1 MRSFGSSKA
10 LLRASLMQSL
20 LGETLFELV
29 YIFSS
34 IEPNENTD
42 SLNTR
47 PLPTRTMDTAGTR
60 ALNPATTTAFPRRS
74 AVFLPIGE
82 QRKQRRCLHPPS
94 SCRCGVF
101 LGERR
106 LPRLPLHRRN
116 SVSAPPDKD
125 TNIDRLDSVLP
136 VQTLRNFPIEKL
148 YGEVVMVRLDSA
160 LLLNLRVSDDLSLNR
175 AILTIKYLYNAGAKV
190 ILASN
195 WPQAN
200 ASRLLSKEAFADH
213 LSALLKV
220 KVVPANDSS
229 AILQFKM
236 KNVENADVLLLDNL
250 TNNKEEVANSYEFS
264 KTLSSGV
271 SIFVNDAFSLS
282 HRVLAS
288 TVGVARFC
296 HASVAGFHFEEE
308 LLQLMKISET
318 KKQPYVAI
326 IGGSNFLKKAN
337 TLHVLASTCDGLIF
351 IGKLAFQIM
360 NGFGLSVPTHLVE
373 HDAVKEALEL
383 IKLTQQRKIPI
394 YFQKDFVCVKV
405 GKPELVEIYAYN
417 EILAG
422 WVPVDLGPVSMK
434 ETSSMLSTCKK
445 VILIGSVSF
454 GSLEE
459 DNVRTSQ
466 LVSVLERISKNGS
479 EVILIGNAACKAFA
493 GKSSYSNQYSV
504 FRNASVAWEFLRGTK
519 LPGVAILDK
528 AFQYNLNWR
537 AIFAD
542 PTKPIA
548 VDIGSGNGL
557 FILKVAR
564 KCTDLNFL
572 GLEIN
577 RKLVQRCLDNLHQSE
592 FKNGYFISTNATS
605 TFRSIVS
612 SYPGDLVL
620 VAIQITFMRYN
631 LLSSILLSSARI
643 LILTERTKDG
653 GWYREDLLKQSWICL
668 LQMERCFYSL
678 ISRLLQRE

>member
-1 MRSFGSSKA
+1 MMLQASSPIHRSQYHFDSLSSLPLK
-10 LLRASLMQSL
+10 SLMFRQANPSNTISRPQSCRWIDFLSGVWRSSCSRFKSFCSQVLDSCNTCDIKKVCIILNLMIVKYLGLPYTLLFSSL
-20 LGETLFELV
+20 LLFE
-29 YIFSS
+29 IES
-34 IEPNENTD
+34 I
-42 SLNTR
+42 SICHFHL
-47 PLPTRTMDTAGTR
+47 
-60 ALNPATTTAFPRRS
+60 
-74 AVFLPIGE
+74 
-82 QRKQRRCLHPPS
+82 
-94 SCRCGVF
+94 
-101 LGERR
+101 
-106 LPRLPLHRRN
+106 
-116 SVSAPPDKD
+116 
-125 TNIDRLDSVLP
+125 LDVDF
-136 VQTLRNFPIEKL
+136 R
-148 YGEVVMVRLDSA
+148 
-160 LLLNLRVSDDLSLNR
+160 
-175 AILTIKYLYNAGAKV
+175 KYLYNAGAKV

-220 KVVPANDSS
+220 KVVPANDAS

-250 TNNKEEVANSYEFS
+250 TNNKEVANSYEFS

-528 AFQYNLNWR
+528 AFQYNLNWH

-548 VDIGSGNGL
+548 VDIGQRNGL

-592 FKNGYFISTNATS
+592 FKMGEYFISTNATS

-620 VAIQITFMRYN
+620 VAIQCPNPDFN
-631 LLSSILLSSARI
+631 
-643 LILTERTKDG
+643 
-653 GWYREDLLKQSWICL
+653 REDQRWRMVQRGLVEAILDLLITNGKVHSTFHSDIETVTRRMKHLFITYGKGKLVVDGDDRDW
-668 LQMERCFYSL
+668 MEENPFGVQTDWEQHVIERGAPMYRIIL
-678 ISRLLQRE
+678 KKV

>member
-1 MRSFGSSKA
+1 MMLQASSSIHRSQYHFDSLSSLPLK
-10 LLRASLMQSL
+10 SLMFRQANPSHTISRPQS
-20 LGETLFELV
+20 
-29 YIFSS
+29 
-34 IEPNENTD
+34 
-42 SLNTR
+42 
-47 PLPTRTMDTAGTR
+47 
-60 ALNPATTTAFPRRS
+60 RRWID
-74 AVFLPIGE
+74 FLSGSW
-82 QRKQRRCLHPPS
+82 RS
-94 SCRCGVF
+94 SCSRFKSFCSQV
-101 LGERR
+101 LDSC
-106 LPRLPLHRRN
+106 N
-116 SVSAPPDKD
+116 TCDIKKDKD

-190 ILASN
+190 ILVSN

-220 KVVPANDSS
+220 KVVPANDAS

-250 TNNKEEVANSYEFS
+250 TNNKEVANSYEFS

-337 TLHVLASTCDGLIF
+337 TLHVLASTCDGVIF

-466 LVSVLERISKNGS
+466 LASVLERISKNGS

-528 AFQYNLNWR
+528 AFQYNLNWH

-592 FKNGYFISTNATS
+592 LKNGYFISTNATS

-620 VAIQITFMRYN
+620 VAIQCPNPDFN
-631 LLSSILLSSARI
+631 
-643 LILTERTKDG
+643 
-653 GWYREDLLKQSWICL
+653 REDQRWRMVQRGLVEAILDLLITNGKVFLQSDIETVTTRMKHLFITYGKGKLVVDGDDRDW
-668 LQMERCFYSL
+668 MEENPFGVQTDWEQHVIERGAPMYRIIL
-678 ISRLLQRE
+678 KKV